1 MPPLRFGLKTGG
13 EEGGSNMKE
22 RGREREPAQ
31 ADSSRGPYLLQIV
44 NMAMKSMCRER
55 SGISCQITKT
65 WRESW
70 TKGISLAADLSF
82 F

>member
-1 MPPLRFGLKTGG
+1 
-13 EEGGSNMKE
+13 MKE

-31 ADSSRGPYLLQIV
+31 ADSSHGPYLLQIV
-44 NMAMKSMCRER
+44 NMAKKSMCRER

-82 F
+82 FLKKGKKELFFFKC